1 MSVIQL
7 INIVKKY
14 DEKTV
19 FDKFNLEIEAGE
31 FITIMGVSGAGKST
45 LLNIIGLLEKPDSGD
60 VIIHSQKNPNI

>member
-19 FDKFNLEIEAGE
+19 FDKFNLEIEA
-31 FITIMGVSGAGKST
+31 VN
-45 LLNIIGLLEKPDSGD
+45 LL
-60 VIIHSQKNPNI
+60 Q